1 MARSGQG
8 AGKPP
13 VAIAAQGSS
22 GSASRPGAPGRGS
35 KAVMG
40 LVALGLARHVL
51 RSRRFQEGVAVTAIA
66 LGALRGIGQENRA
79 STMARLSAWNKRQ
92 VQRLERQAERQVQHL
107 ERQAERQARAVK
119 GAGQMARSGPATMAA
134 GIDASQAKGGEHD
147 S

>member
-1 MARSGQG
+1 MAPSGRG
-8 AGKPP
+8 AGQPP
-13 VAIAAQGSS
+13 AAIRARGSS
-22 GSASRPGAPGRGS
+22 GSASRPGAPGRGG
-35 KAVMG
+35 KMVMG

-92 VQRLERQAERQVQHL
+92 VQLLERQADRQVQRL

-119 GAGQMARSGPATMAA
+119 GAGQMARSGPVTMAA
-134 GIDASQAKGGEHD
+134 GDDAVAGEGRRA
-147 S
+147 